1 MKGNVFPVVRSYPLP
16 YSSWTVKSKTTT
28 YLATGVVD
36 GNNILYNK
44 ERLNL
49 LLAANQKPQRSLQRN
64 LHRSR

>member
-49 LLAANQKPQRSLQRN
+49 LLAAKQKPQRSLQRN